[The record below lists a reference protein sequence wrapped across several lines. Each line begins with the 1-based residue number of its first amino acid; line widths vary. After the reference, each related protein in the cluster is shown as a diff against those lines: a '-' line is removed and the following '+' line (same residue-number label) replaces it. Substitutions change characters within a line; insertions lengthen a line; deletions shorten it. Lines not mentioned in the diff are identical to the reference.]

1 MLENQM
7 QKLRR
12 ILLSWGS
19 AGEPS
24 ENPDWTDEF
33 LVVGRGHHFERH
45 EWHSHYGYSP
55 STLSVLYNFAEL
67 TDADLWAARFFSH
80 TKTPDREAVLDR
92 ENAVLRQQVAALLER
107 FGSKPQATTGHLDN
121 AREAVRLAVHKVF
134 GPDVFYRLEVTLN
147 PDTDLP
153 SSHQIEVAVRVPES
167 VSVDD
172 LADKHGTFYERVG
185 QHLKPEASQRVRIAL
200 TYERS

>member
-7 QKLRR
+7 QKLRS

-19 AGEPS
+19 AGEPA
-24 ENPDWTDEF
+24 ENLDWTDEF
-33 LVVGRGHHFERH
+33 LVVRRGHHFERH

-55 STLSVLYNFAEL
+55 GTLSVLHDFAEL
-67 TDADLWAARFFSH
+67 TDTDLWAAQLFSR
-80 TKTPDREAVLDR
+80 TETRDREAVLER
-92 ENAVLRQQVAALLER
+92 ENAVLRQQVTALLER
-107 FGSKPQATTGHLDN
+107 FGSKPQATTSHLDN

-134 GPDVFYRLEVTLN
+134 GPDVFYRLEVTPN

-167 VSVDD
+167 ASVDD